1 MATQS
6 KTKAQET
13 IRYMKRNIGLWLVVT
28 LLAVSAVSVVAQD
41 YATAPPKV
49 LLVQREFLKPGISG
63 APHMKMESAFV
74 AAMTAAKWPT
84 HYLGMDSMSGPSRA
98 LFLVGYDSFAAWEKD
113 NLATQKNPTL
123 SAALDRAGVADG
135 QLLTSYD
142 AAVFAYREDMS
153 LRANGNTAQARYFEI
168 SRFKVRQGH
177 DKEWE
182 ELVKMYMGG
191 YGKTDQHWATY
202 QSVYGMDN
210 GGVYLVFNA
219 MRSLAEVDSGFG
231 DSKKFEAQLGVRVRS
246 IPITLAVSFA
256 RRMAG
261 RETRAAQHKR
271 MMMLVQP
278 KISKAARRPKRSV
291 SKAASGAAVSV
302 PHPMPLMAMPSAM
315 SRRSLNH
322 SPTDATKG
330 M

>member
-6 KTKAQET
+6 KPKAQET
-13 IRYMKRNIGLWLVVT
+13 IRYMKRNIGLWLVVN

-41 YATAPPKV
+41 YSTAPPKV

-142 AAVFAYREDMS
+142 ASVFAYREDMS

-231 DSKKFEAQLGVRVRS
+231 DSKKFEAQLGEKGMKK
-246 IPITLAVSFA
+246 LAELTASCVEDVQTNLFSFNPKMSYVS
-256 RRMAG
+256 
-261 RETRAAQHKR
+261 ETWTKTDPAFWK
-271 MMMLVQP
+271 P
-278 KISKAARRPKRSV
+278 KAAAP
-291 SKAASGAAVSV
+291 AAKPEAKPAQ
-302 PHPMPLMAMPSAM
+302 
-315 SRRSLNH
+315 
-322 SPTDATKG
+322 
-330 M
+330 